1 MRVFRCSLKISYSK
15 NLNQSCAFKLR
26 TGLNYIYTIGMSID
40 LVLRAEQR
48 AKLLD
53 PEAPEG
59 SPMTKERLE
68 SFINTYADSEAAMN
82 FLVGDAAHDFGNY
95 IATALA
101 NYGGIT
107 LADLAKHLQA
117 VRRGE
122 VGMLSVRLSPEY
134 QIRDISGR
142 SPLPPVLYNK
152 AQLEREFDVYST
164 SKGESIYLEFLK
176 QVRGDSRLTLLGT
189 FNLRDPA
196 EMAELLGK
204 CNHYVIDATYG
215 NPFKYATNTKHVY
228 DLITGKTDAGS
239 GLGAN
244 AVGHAN
250 YHNDTVDFTIPN
262 YFYGIPLKFGA
273 LGGLPYM
280 EMDLR
285 SINPLLGIRT
295 VRLPKGASVNA
306 LCEALGLPGIR
317 NDGNAGSKVRLTV
330 LYGAPYPHPFD
341 FLFKTGTD
349 LGTLLQS
356 IDLETTIGP
365 TVGTLTNDRFFKERA
380 AEFERQIILFT
391 PDARSHTAQLF
402 SSIQMPPLSVDE
414 QRTIR
419 DKLTAYAPDPADP
432 AGPADPAEFSVIA
445 RLMTEIDKPA
455 NQSCITDYIRAELV
469 SIYYQ
474 YQDEKRS
481 YLVALPEPA
490 PGAADF
496 YKTYRNLLP
505 VSVYSVLV
513 LLKLFIMDKLVKLQD
528 EILQFKTTIASAF
541 GRFKS
546 ANSDETNKRKTI
558 FKIIKNAVERIYVAP
573 AGGGG
578 GAPPPSKEVWV
589 ARTLAALSSN
599 FVGTYGTIGTGQG
612 VLTSI
617 TTPTATEYVCG
628 ILGETEL
635 EYCGL
640 FPHPRMNIPQDT
652 TYIKTINTV
661 TKIIDAPVTAAAGG
675 ARRAKRASRS
685 KAKRGSRRVQRGGE
699 FTEDYPLCLLETG
712 AADPRNFYPALIDPA
727 NFIEKDNGIKAPIND
742 LNLLFSLVGTFNVLI
757 FTHAMLYALIED
769 FHGNN
774 TGVLVESS
782 LMDLGVLISAKAT
795 ITNEQLVTH
804 IRFLLYDYDAIIPTL
819 ISRLSTAQLGYLAHR
834 EFITEGRI
842 AAALADPMTDRYFS
856 LIGQGAPFR
865 EYELE
870 PWKLLLLGVVPGG
883 LVLDKIAAD
892 AFAGAVAAIYAD
904 IRDRLA
910 EDTAADPLPR
920 SGGGSEGGGAP
931 PPPPPASAPAA
942 SQFLPTT
949 SPCRGAGGGG
959 GSEGGGAPSPQPPPP
974 AASQKYLINEEA
986 AYLPPSNLW
995 PATQPSNLRPATQ
1008 PSNLWPA
1015 TPLLP
1020 GADGGGGEGGA
1031 PPPPPQI
1038 TFLVPTEKY
1047 FVSPRPA
1054 KPLRSGGGGGGGG
1067 GGPLIINLTGL
1078 VAPHKAGKKRMS
1090 RVLRHGYV
1098 MPNISE
1104 PQPKRLRP
1112 AVAGARKTRRK
1123 RNKNKG
1129 RKTRRS

>member
-1 MRVFRCSLKISYSK
+1 
-15 NLNQSCAFKLR
+15 
-26 TGLNYIYTIGMSID
+26 MSID
-40 LVLRAEQR
+40 LVLRAE
-48 AKLLD
+48 LL
-53 PEAPEG
+53 APEG
-59 SPMTKERLE
+59 PLMTKDRLK

-122 VGMLSVRLSPEY
+122 VGMLSVRLRSEY

-142 SPLPPVLYNK
+142 SPLPSDPSELYNK
-152 AQLEREFDVYST
+152 AQLEREFDNYIT

-196 EMAELLGK
+196 DMARLLGN
-204 CNHYVIDATYG
+204 CDHYVIDATYG

-244 AVGHAN
+244 AVGRAN
-250 YHNDTVDFTIPN
+250 YHNNTDDFTIPN

-330 LYGAPYPHPFD
+330 VHGAPYPHPFD

-356 IDLETTIGP
+356 IDLETTIGD

-402 SSIQMPPLSVDE
+402 SSIQMLPLNVLE
-414 QRTIR
+414 QTTIR
-419 DKLTAYAPDPADP
+419 DKLTAYDAIAS
-432 AGPADPAEFSVIA
+432 DPAEFAIIA
-445 RLMTEIDKPA
+445 RLSGEIVKPA
-455 NQSCITDYIRAELV
+455 NQSCITDYIRTELI
-469 SIYYQ
+469 SIDGQ
-474 YQDEKRS
+474 YQAEKGR
-481 YLVALPEPA
+481 YRVAPKPVPGA
-490 PGAADF
+490 PGAADV
-496 YKTYRNLLP
+496 YKTYRNLLAAN
-505 VSVYSVLV
+505 VLD
-513 LLKLFIMDKLVKLQD
+513 LLKLFIMDKLLKLQD

-546 ANSDETNKRKTI
+546 ANSDEPNKRKTI

-573 AGGGG
+573 AAAGG
-578 GAPPPSKEVWV
+578 GAPPPLLESAKEDWV
-589 ARTLAALSSN
+589 ANTLAALSSN
-599 FVGTYGTIGTGQG
+599 FVGTYGAIGTGQG

-617 TTPTATEYVCG
+617 TSPSATGYVCQL
-628 ILGETEL
+628 LGETERK
-635 EYCGL
+635 YCSL
-640 FPHPRMNIPQDT
+640 FSGPRMTTAILQDT
-652 TYIKTINTV
+652 TYIKTINV
-661 TKIIDAPVTAAAGG
+661 ASKIIEATVPPAAGG

-712 AADPRNFYPALIDPA
+712 AADPTNFYPALIDPA
-727 NFIEKDNGIKAPIND
+727 SLVPAGLPTIPFIEKVDGIKAPIND
-742 LNLLFSLVGTFNVLI
+742 LNLLFSLFGTFNVLI
-757 FTHAMLYALIED
+757 FTHAVLYALIED

-782 LMDLGVLISAKAT
+782 LMDLGVLISEAT
-795 ITNEQLVTH
+795 VTNAQLVTH

-819 ISRLSTAQLGYLAHR
+819 ISRLSTEQLGNLASPG
-834 EFITEGRI
+834 FITEDLI
-842 AAALADPMTDRYFS
+842 AAARVHPETVRYFS
-856 LIGQGAPFR
+856 LIGQGTPFR
-865 EYELE
+865 DYELE
-870 PWKLLLLGVVPGG
+870 PWKLLLLGVVPEVVGGALTGG
-883 LVLDKIAAD
+883 LVLDQTAAD
-892 AFAGAVAAIYAD
+892 DLAGIYREAVAAIHAD
-904 IRDRLA
+904 II
-910 EDTAADPLPR
+910 AAAPPAPLPSDAGGG
-920 SGGGSEGGGAP
+920 SGGGGAPASAHAASQFPVWPTTSLRSGAGGGGCEGGGAP
-931 PPPPPASAPAA
+931 PPPHFPAA
-942 SQFLPTT
+942 
-949 SPCRGAGGGG
+949 
-959 GSEGGGAPSPQPPPP
+959 PP
-974 AASQKYLINEEA
+974 AASQNVLKSAEA
-986 AYLPPSNLW
+986 AASLPSILG
-995 PATQPSNLRPATQ
+995 
-1008 PSNLWPA
+1008 PA

-1020 GADGGGGEGGA
+1020 LLPSSLVPATPLLPLLPSSLVPATPLRSGGGGA

-1038 TFLVPTEKY
+1038 TFLVNPNDKY
-1047 FVSPRPA
+1047 FLNPGAAALSLLP
-1054 KPLRSGGGGGGGG
+1054 GGGGGD
-1067 GGPLIINLTGL
+1067 PVKTKLTGR
-1078 VAPHKAGKKRMS
+1078 VAPVIKHKPGKKRLHEGVMP
-1090 RVLRHGYV
+1090 YIV
-1098 MPNISE
+1098 MPNIPE
-1104 PQPKRLRP
+1104 PPPKRPRQ
-1112 AVAGARKTRRK
+1112 AAGGARKTRRK